1 MRLLQI
7 TWFWKKEKKKIR
19 GSKTIHKFTKR
30 TEDKANDNINKNTN
44 NGNNNDL
51 SINNDNN
58 NDRLIKII
66 IIMKIIII
74 KEKQKTL
81 NRRTQS
87 KRGDK
92 KNSHCS
98 VINSL

>member
-19 GSKTIHKFTKR
+19 GYKTIHSFTKR
-30 TEDKANDNINKNTN
+30 TEDKANDSNKNTN

-58 NDRLIKII
+58 NNILIKI
-66 IIMKIIII
+66 IIII

-81 NRRTQS
+81 KEGPNQREEI
-87 KRGDK
+87 K
-92 KNSHCS
+92 KFPLFCNK
-98 VINSL
+98 